1 MGTTVLWECCVGF
14 VYVRYGSYICVHFVN
29 YIQMDMYPL
38 NRGSRSSNECFENI
52 SLMGILV
59 NNDLNH
65 VQQVQWEERPG
76 LCTVLCH

>member
-29 YIQMDMYPL
+29 YIQMNMYPL
-38 NRGSRSSNECFENI
+38 NRGSRSSKT
-52 SLMGILV
+52 SLMDILV

-76 LCTVLCH
+76 LSTIL